1 MSEYMKNIDLL
12 NSTKNQFVQLQKNF
26 KEFKIVDFEDVA
38 LYSWVNFFRY
48 LPHLEKYLLNLDFYL
63 IVTKQELSINFKTDE
78 MSLMLAFQTN
88 GITRFLC
95 QDKENDVNE
104 TQTFIIVGE
113 ISTSNLLKNNY
124 KILRLLRILNCGF

>member
-1 MSEYMKNIDLL
+1 MENIDLL
-12 NSTKNQFVQLQKNF
+12 NSTKNQFIQIQKNF
-26 KEFKIVDFEDVA
+26 KEFKIVDFEDIP

-48 LPHLEKYLLNLDFYL
+48 LHHLEKYLLNLDFYL
-63 IVTKQELSINFKTDE
+63 IVTKKELAINFKTDE

-88 GITRFLC
+88 GITRLLC

-104 TQTFIIVGE
+104 TQTFIITGE

-124 KILRLLRILNCGF
+124 KILRLLRILDCRF

>member
-1 MSEYMKNIDLL
+1 MSGYMENIDLL

-26 KEFKIVDFEDVA
+26 KEFKIVDFEDAA

-48 LPHLEKYLLNLDFYL
+48 FPYLEKYLLNLDFYL

-104 TQTFIIVGE
+104 TQTFIIVGT